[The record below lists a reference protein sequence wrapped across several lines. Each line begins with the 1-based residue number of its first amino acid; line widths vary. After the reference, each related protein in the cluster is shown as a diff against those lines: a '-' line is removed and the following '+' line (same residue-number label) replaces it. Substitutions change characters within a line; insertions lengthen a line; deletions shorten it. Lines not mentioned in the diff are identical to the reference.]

1 MIHFC
6 GPISDYLDKDVLLLN
21 ISLGQFVFCSL
32 SPNLKLPNESIRNP
46 GFGILE
52 FERRRPGHQMKKTK
66 KTFQKKQQ
74 KSWNWVYL
82 PTIGNYNQKFLGII
96 SPIFFRGTFM
106 NFKVLGS
113 KGIYKMNI
121 NHSCR
126 YTSPIDPMG
135 DTYLGNSEINS

>member
-1 MIHFC
+1 
-6 GPISDYLDKDVLLLN
+6 LDKDVLLLN

-32 SPNLKLPNESIRNP
+32 SLSLSLNLKLPNESIRNP

-66 KTFQKKQQ
+66 NHLKEKQQ
-74 KSWNWVYL
+74 KSWNWGYL

-96 SPIFFRGTFM
+96 SPIFFRGTFL

-113 KGIYKMNI
+113 KGYI
-121 NHSCR
+121 
-126 YTSPIDPMG
+126 
-135 DTYLGNSEINS
+135 